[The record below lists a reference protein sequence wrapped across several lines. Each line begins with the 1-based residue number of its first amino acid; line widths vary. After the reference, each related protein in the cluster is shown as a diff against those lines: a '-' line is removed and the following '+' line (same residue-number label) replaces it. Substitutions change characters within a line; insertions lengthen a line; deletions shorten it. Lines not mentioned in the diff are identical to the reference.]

1 MSDQPFV
8 TKLRARPGVIRLATG
23 GTPMTVRVQI
33 PEQWDVVVVEASPE
47 TTVSAVKSAAVE
59 ALLPAGTAPDDLVIK
74 LGGFEVLNEQVS
86 LADAG
91 AKDGSIFLAT
101 YRRRR
106 PVR

>member
-8 TKLRARPGVIRLATG
+8 AELRARPGVVRLG
-23 GTPMTVRVQI
+23 GSGTPMTVRVQI
-33 PEQWDVVVVEASPE
+33 PEQWDVVVIEAASE
-47 TTVSAVKSAAVE
+47 TTVADVKRAAVE
-59 ALLPAGTAPDDLVIK
+59 ALLPEGTGPDDLVIK
-74 LGGFEVLNEQVS
+74 LRGFEVLNEQVS

-101 YRRRR
+101 FRRRR